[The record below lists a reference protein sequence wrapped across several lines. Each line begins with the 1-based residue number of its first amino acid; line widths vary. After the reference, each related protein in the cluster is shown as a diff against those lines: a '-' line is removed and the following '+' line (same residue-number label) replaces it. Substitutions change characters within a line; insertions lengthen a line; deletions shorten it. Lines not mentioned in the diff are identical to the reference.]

1 MHGKGGIRMNVI
13 AANITR
19 SIKEGKWLHIEYHNQ
34 SEDKLKYFWV
44 SILDIDPSK
53 RRFQVDMFNH
63 EYGDEV
69 LTGYLYFDQI
79 KKANVIEG
87 TTCELQ
93 RNLIEKITNDISS
106 YSFLE
111 YAGSSERILQYYLKC
126 YQSDHDASIKRYGLV
141 NGIDSDIIK
150 GAPFP
155 LSQKQFQQFIMNI
168 QLHLKKK
175 QKKFDQQIIRMA
187 INIVCI
193 SNQKGEIY
201 PIVYKDILLNVKK
214 RTLIVSPQY
223 SFNIKLNNKD
233 QQSSRFQLSNYFDG
247 DPQDFI
253 LNFETQR
260 EHYLQNI
267 ADNLSSKERLDEL
280 PYIFKLQQNIRINI
294 EEEYTRIQQSFE
306 EDTLSAPLKCFF
318 GMNEKERKARPR
330 SILLSEQRSNI
341 DQLRTVY
348 NAMTKQVVYVQG
360 PPGTGKTSTIV
371 NVILS
376 CLLNQFSSLIVSN
389 NNEAINN
396 IHRKLSTFSYHGKA
410 IFFPILRLGSH
421 EEIKHTLMK
430 LRELLLQHVGFAF
443 EKGMHTQ
450 LQKDIA
456 QLKQGSQQLE
466 KALRAYEE
474 KAEINEQLESLQTI
488 MKDIERQ
495 EDVDEI
501 NKSMT
506 IAGIKAQMQNLLQ
519 STSSHTQYEKAIHAL
534 TIDHEILTH
543 FLYVR
548 SLISIQKLYSK
559 KHKRLHDLL
568 LIKDELERLQ
578 EFLALIGSREGIQQ
592 LLDVFPFLISTNISC
607 TKIGEATTMFDLMIM
622 DEASQ
627 CSNALALLPMAR
639 CKRAIFVGDQ
649 NQLQPV
655 IVMNAAKNASLM
667 HSFDIPSAYDYKKN
681 SILSTLLKVDTLSK
695 FILLREHY
703 RCNDKIIQ
711 FSNQKYYDNELKLCS
726 TLHNVD
732 ALTLIDVKSSAGN
745 ERNTSTEEITA
756 LLKELKHSCFKEK
769 AIITPYRRQAEL
781 IERTLLEEGITDV
794 KVGTIHT
801 FQGDEKDQI
810 ILCSGISEA
819 SQSGS
824 FHWLKNNQELLNVAT
839 TRAKENLTLICDVQR
854 VKALSQG
861 ENNDFLE
868 LVDYMKHDGNYQVA
882 YHENEVFT
890 SKVKNF
896 KYYNTKAEEEFL
908 HTLLHIKSIY
918 GQLHIQT
925 KVKITDVLHISSSE
939 QCLFRY
945 GNQAHFDFVVY
956 DLMKKPLLAIEVIG
970 SEHFNARKVKER
982 DRKKQTICKNHNLK
996 LITIRND
1003 YVRRYSYIKD
1013 TIIKAMDE

>member
-1 MHGKGGIRMNVI
+1 MHVI
-13 AANITR
+13 AANIAR
-19 SIKEGKWLHIEYHNQ
+19 SIKEGKWLHIEYYNQ
-34 SEDKLKYFWV
+34 SEDRMKYFWI
-44 SILDIDPSK
+44 SILDIDPVK
-53 RRFQVDMFNH
+53 RRFKVDMFNH

-69 LTGYLYFDQI
+69 LSGYVYFDLI
-79 KKANVIEG
+79 KQASVIEG

-93 RNLIEKITNDISS
+93 RELIDKIRNNASTF
-106 YSFLE
+106 SFLE
-111 YAGSSERILQYYLKC
+111 YAGINERILQYYLKC
-126 YQSDHDASIKRYGLV
+126 YQSDHEGSIKRYGLV

-150 GAPFP
+150 GTPFP
-155 LSQKQFQQFIMNI
+155 LSEAQFQDFIQNI
-168 QLHLKKK
+168 QLHLQKKR
-175 QKKFDQQIIRMA
+175 KKFDQQIIRMA

-193 SNQKGEIY
+193 ANQKGEIF
-201 PIVYKDILLNVKK
+201 PIVYKDLLLNVKQ
-214 RTLIVSPQY
+214 RTLIVSPEY
-223 SFNIKLNNKD
+223 SFHIKLNTKD
-233 QQSSRFQLSNYFDG
+233 NQSSSFQLTRYFDG

-253 LNFETQR
+253 LNFETHR
-260 EHYLQNI
+260 EQYLQNI
-267 ADNLSSKERLDEL
+267 NENLSRKETLDER
-280 PYIFKLQQNIRINI
+280 PYVFKLQQIIRINI
-294 EEEYTRIQQSFE
+294 EEEYTRIHEAFE
-306 EDTLSAPLKCFF
+306 SGTLSAPLQSFF

-330 SILLSEQRSNI
+330 NILLSEQRANI

-348 NAMTKQVVYVQG
+348 NAMTQNIVYVQG

-376 CLLNQFSSLIVSN
+376 CLLNQYTSLIVSN

-396 IHRKLSTFSYHGKA
+396 IYRKLMTFTYHAKP
-410 IFFPILRLGSH
+410 ILFPILRLGSH
-421 EEIKHTLMK
+421 EEIKNTLK
-430 LRELLLQHVGFAF
+430 RLHDLLLQFEDFKF
-443 EKGMHTQ
+443 EKH
-450 LQKDIA
+450 LQAQVAQDAA
-456 QLKQGSQQLE
+456 QLKQGSHELE

-488 MKDIERQ
+488 VKDIEQQ

-501 NKSMT
+501 NKSMAIT
-506 IAGIKAQMQNLLQ
+506 GIKAQMQNLLQ
-519 STSSHTQYEKAIHAL
+519 STSSHTQYEKQIQAL
-534 TIDHEILTH
+534 QVDYEVLSRY
-543 FLYVR
+543 LYMR
-548 SLISIQKLYSK
+548 SLQSIQKLFSK
-559 KHKRLHDLL
+559 KQERFHDLL
-568 LIKDELERLQ
+568 LIKDEAERLQ
-578 EFLALIGSREGIQQ
+578 EFLGLLGSKEGVKQI
-592 LLDVFPFLISTNISC
+592 LAIFPFLISTNISC
-607 TKIGEATTMFDLMIM
+607 TKIGEATVMFDLMVM

-655 IVMNAAKNASLM
+655 IVMSSAKNAALM
-667 HSFDIPSAYDYKKN
+667 HSFDIPAAYDYKKN
-681 SILSTLLKVDTLSK
+681 SILSTLLKIGSLSK

-732 ALTLIDVKSSAGN
+732 ALKLIDVKSGAAN
-745 ERNTSTEEITA
+745 EKNTSTEEIKA
-756 LLKELKHSCFKEK
+756 LLEEIKHSPYKEK
-769 AIITPYRRQAEL
+769 AIITPYRRQAERIQQAL
-781 IERTLLEEGITDV
+781 YEHHIEDI

-824 FHWLKNNQELLNVAT
+824 FNWLKNNQELINVAT
-839 TRAKENLTLICDVQR
+839 TRAKENLTMICDVKR
-854 VKALSQG
+854 IEELSQG
-861 ENNDFLE
+861 DRNDFLE

-882 YHENEVFT
+882 YHENEIFT

-925 KVKITDVLHISSSE
+925 KVKVSDVLDISGSE
-939 QCLFRY
+939 QRLFRY

-970 SEHFNARKVKER
+970 SEHFNAQKVKER
-982 DRKKQTICKNHNLK
+982 DRKKQAICKAHELK

-1013 TIIKAMDE
+1013 AIIKAMDE

>member
-1 MHGKGGIRMNVI
+1 MNVI
-13 AANITR
+13 AANIAR

-34 SEDKLKYFWV
+34 SEDRMKYFWITV
-44 SILDIDPSK
+44 LDIDPTK
-53 RRFQVDMFNH
+53 RRFKVDMFNH

-79 KKANVIEG
+79 KKASVIEG

-93 RNLIEKITNDISS
+93 QELMERITKDASA

-111 YAGSSERILQYYLKC
+111 YAGINERILQYYLKC
-126 YQSDHDASIKRYGLV
+126 YQSDHEGFVKRYGLV

-150 GAPFP
+150 GAPFH
-155 LSQKQFQQFIMNI
+155 LNEAQFQDFIMNI

-193 SNQKGEIY
+193 ANQKGDIF
-201 PIVYKDILLNVKK
+201 PIVYKDLLLNVKK
-214 RTLIVSPQY
+214 RTLIVSPEY
-223 SFNIKLNNKD
+223 SFNIKLNTKD
-233 QQSSRFQLSNYFDG
+233 NQPSSFQLSRYFDG

-253 LNFETQR
+253 LNFEAHK

-267 ADNLSSKERLDEL
+267 AENLPRKEKLDER
-280 PYIFKLQQNIRINI
+280 PYVFKLQQSILINI
-294 EEEYTRIQQSFE
+294 EDEYTRIHEAFLN
-306 EDTLSAPLKCFF
+306 DTLSAPLKCFF
-318 GMNEKERKARPR
+318 GMNEKERRARPR

-348 NAMTKQVVYVQG
+348 NAMTKNIVYVQG

-376 CLLNQFSSLIVSN
+376 CLLNQFSALIVSN

-396 IHRKLSTFSYHGKA
+396 IYRKLTTFTYHA
-410 IFFPILRLGSH
+410 NPIFFPILRLGSH
-421 EEIKHTLMK
+421 EEIKKTLQR
-430 LRELLLQHVGFAF
+430 LHELLLHFEGFAF
-443 EKGMHTQ
+443 DKSLREQ
-450 LQKDIA
+450 LQKDRA
-456 QLKQGSQQLE
+456 MLKQGSQELE
-466 KALRAYEE
+466 KALRMYEE
-474 KAEINEQLESLQTI
+474 KAEVNEQLESLQTI
-488 MKDIERQ
+488 IKDIEKQ
-495 EDVDEI
+495 QDVDEI
-501 NKSMT
+501 NKSMAIT
-506 IAGIKAQMQNLLQ
+506 GIKAQMQNLLQ
-519 STSSHTQYEKAIHAL
+519 STSSHTQYEQEINAL
-534 TIDHEILTH
+534 QIDHEVLTH
-543 FLYVR
+543 FLYVC
-548 SLISIQKLYSK
+548 SLTSIQKIYSK
-559 KHKRLHDLL
+559 KQERLHDLL
-568 LIKDELERLQ
+568 LIKDEGERLQ
-578 EFLALIGSREGIQQ
+578 EFLALLKSEDGIKQI
-592 LLDVFPFLISTNISC
+592 LEIFPFLISTNISC
-607 TKIGEATTMFDLMIM
+607 TKIGEAKEMFDLMIM

-655 IVMNAAKNASLM
+655 IVLSSAKNAALM
-667 HSFDIPSAYDYKKN
+667 HSFDIPAAYDYKKN
-681 SILSTLLKVDTLSK
+681 SILSTLLKIDTLSK

-732 ALTLIDVKSSAGN
+732 ALKLIDVKSSAGN
-745 ERNTSTEEITA
+745 EKNTSKEEIAA
-756 LLKELKHSCFKEK
+756 LLEEVKQSPYKEK

-781 IERTLLEEGITDV
+781 IEKTLLEDGIADV
-794 KVGTIHT
+794 RVGTVHN

-819 SQSGS
+819 SQPGS

-854 VKALSQG
+854 VQELSQSEG
-861 ENNDFLE
+861 NDFLE

-918 GQLHIQT
+918 RQLHIQT

-939 QCLFRY
+939 QSLFRY

-970 SEHFNARKVKER
+970 SEHFNAQKVKER
-982 DRKKQTICKNHNLK
+982 DRKKQAICKAHDLR

-1013 TIIKAMDE
+1013 AIIKAMDE